1 MHVWRILLGIV
12 IDQVLV
18 LVLEIP
24 LKGFVWP
31 DDFPK
36 EFDLERIIQ
45 QIMLQ
50 AKLAESSD
58 CKLDVII
65 YRELR
70 LIAIPGRFE
79 PAGKLRVRK
88 TYNGGLV
95 KIIQKL
101 TEESVSGESDRGE
114 MTAVDQR
121 IGNLC
126 HVVLGGLEC

>member
-1 MHVWRILLGIV
+1 
-12 IDQVLV
+12 
-18 LVLEIP
+18 
-24 LKGFVWP
+24 
-31 DDFPK
+31 
-36 EFDLERIIQ
+36 
-45 QIMLQ
+45 MLQ

-95 KIIQKL
+95 EIIQKL